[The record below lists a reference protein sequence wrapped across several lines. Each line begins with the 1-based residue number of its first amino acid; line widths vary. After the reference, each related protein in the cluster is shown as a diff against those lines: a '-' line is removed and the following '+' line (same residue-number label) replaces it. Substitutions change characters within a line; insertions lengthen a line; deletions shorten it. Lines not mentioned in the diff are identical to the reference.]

1 LALRH
6 HLEHDTVDGPHE
18 PPVHEAPQPER
29 LFDME
34 TGVVDGVFVMRGH
47 ADVAP
52 EHLAGAQADLASC
65 GGDLRWYGWAW
76 AWKAR
81 ILLGRPFGERLELK
95 RPPTIEVGAEVDWWT
110 VERFEPDRIV
120 LGTRKWFC
128 GEAWLGYAV
137 LDEPV
142 PHVLQVGA
150 LRARGLRGL
159 LYWRLVWPIHVV
171 VFQVMAKRQAVRAVE
186 QTKARGLRA
195 RLRRRPRGR
204 V

>member
-1 LALRH
+1 
-6 HLEHDTVDGPHE
+6 
-18 PPVHEAPQPER
+18 
-29 LFDME
+29 
-34 TGVVDGVFVMRGH
+34 
-47 ADVAP
+47 
-52 EHLAGAQADLASC
+52 
-65 GGDLRWYGWAW
+65 
-76 AWKAR
+76 
-81 ILLGRPFGERLELK
+81 
-95 RPPTIEVGAEVDWWT
+95 VDWWT
-110 VERFEPDRIV
+110 VERFEPDRLV

-186 QTKARGLRA
+186 QTKARGRFRG
-195 RLRRRPRGR
+195 RLRRPRRGLA
-204 V
+204 